1 MAFVLLGVLFIVLR
15 AGGWVQFHKDDVW
28 AWAIV
33 LSPFLLA
40 ALWWWWSDSSGLT
53 QRQAMD
59 ALDAKKEARRQQLM
73 EGLGQ
78 AKPGTKRKR

>member
-1 MAFVLLGVLFIVLR
+1 MAFILLGVLLLVLKL
-15 AGGWVQFHKDDVW
+15 GGWVQFNKDEVW

-33 LSPFLLA
+33 LSPFGLA
-40 ALWWWWSDSSGLT
+40 ALWWWWADSSGLT

-78 AKPGTKRKR
+78 ANPGGKKKR